1 MEAFQKSH
9 DAIDVTIRNQQ
20 PSIHNIKTR
29 LGKLTKFVNK
39 RLPPKISDQKTQPH
53 VLVISTEEDTIF
65 EFLEAKD
72 EDIKQPELMPNR
84 IRIEEKKIV
93 LVPSSHDVRNNI
105 THRGV
110 ILIKKLH
117 LLLNHI
123 NLHCLFL
130 LDLEYIHWNKNIR
143 SL

>member
-53 VLVISTEEDTIF
+53 VMVISTEDDTIF
-65 EFLEAKD
+65 EFLEAID
-72 EDIKQPELMPNR
+72 EDIKHPELMPKR
-84 IRIEEKKIV
+84 IRIEEKK
-93 LVPSSHDVRNNI
+93 
-105 THRGV
+105 
-110 ILIKKLH
+110 
-117 LLLNHI
+117 
-123 NLHCLFL
+123 
-130 LDLEYIHWNKNIR
+130 
-143 SL
+143 